1 MAAYLLEIAI
11 IDGGDKTI
19 KVVHQFYGLTR
30 HEVETYRDEHL
41 SNCGYFR
48 SADHDDRTVETLE
61 QIPESDLPTVEDYEE
76 EEEEEEDEEDEEEE

>member
-1 MAAYLLEIAI
+1 VAYLLEIAI

-19 KVVHQFYGLTR
+19 KVVHQFFGLTVK
-30 HEVETYRDEHL
+30 EVETYKQEHL

-61 QIPESDLPTVEDYEE
+61 QISQSELPTVEDYEE
-76 EEEEEEDEEDEEEE
+76 EEEEEEEDDEED